1 MKKVWL
7 TGQDPDQQ
15 KETRKHFANA
25 DILRSKLTKILDDK
39 ERETYN
45 ASLSAENYKSPSWA
59 MAQADMVGFIRALKY
74 VKSLIEDNK
83 L

>member
-7 TGQDPDQQ
+7 NGQDPDQQ
-15 KETRKHFANA
+15 KETRRHFANA
-25 DILRSKLTKILDDK
+25 DIFRDKLTKILDDK
-39 ERETYN
+39 EREVYN
-45 ASLSAENYKSPSWA
+45 ASLLADAYKSPNWSYQ
-59 MAQADMVGFIRALKY
+59 QADMVGFLRALKY